1 MLHAVVTEG
10 HAHNFP
16 PTPHP
21 SSPAPNPEGP
31 AVALY
36 GYAPVQYSLSWQA
49 LALMNKQEQQMQ
61 QFQQLH
67 DYHNSIAA
75 MLWIMP
81 WMSIL
86 DDLLPLQQ
94 PLQGVAREQQ
104 HDSTSCVVIKEVS
117 KSAQK
122 IGTADRY
129 MPDGKEN
136 AVEAARLLLGQ

>member
-1 MLHAVVTEG
+1 VLHAVVTEG

-94 PLQGVAREQQ
+94 PLQAS
-104 HDSTSCVVIKEVS
+104 STTAPVVWS
-117 KSAQK
+117 LRRSASQLRK
-122 IGTADRY
+122 LVQLTGTCL
-129 MPDGKEN
+129 MGKKM
-136 AVEAARLLLGQ
+136 L